1 MTTIRSTLLEIGAI
15 DNSRVELFSS
25 RTRDREVPVWR
36 DRETGVIF
44 IDDFYV
50 GDDEYESGEYRTAFD
65 TSNYEDRADTERRV
79 QQFAPYYT
87 GRSVIDFGCGKGRFL
102 RSIQTQALEVQGV
115 ELQKSFRDALNAD
128 GIQCFAQ
135 VEECSPTEVVTLFH
149 VLEHLPDPISLL
161 GSLRAKVSDSE
172 GYMIVEV
179 PHAGDFLIAEARHQP
194 FIDFTLWSQHL
205 VLHTRDSL
213 ERLLRAAGLSD
224 IHVFGVQRYG
234 LANHLKWLLAGKP
247 GGHKDSL
254 ALLETEDLKSEYA
267 SALARLDAT
276 DTLVAI
282 ARG

>member
-1 MTTIRSTLLEIGAI
+1 MTTIRSTLVEIGAVE
-15 DNSRVELFSS
+15 NSHVELFSP

-36 DRETGVIF
+36 DRESGVIF

-50 GDDEYESGEYRTAFD
+50 GDDEYESGEYRTAFA
-65 TSNYEDRADTERRV
+65 TSSVEDWSDTERRI

-87 GRSVIDFGCGKGRFL
+87 DRSVIDFGCGEGLFL
-102 RSIQTQALEVQGV
+102 RSIRTQALEVQGV

-128 GIQCFAQ
+128 GIQCFAHVQ
-135 VEECSPTEVVTLFH
+135 ECAPAEVVTLFH

-161 GSLRAKVSDSE
+161 GSLRAKVSDSG
-172 GYMIVEV
+172 GYLIVEV
-179 PHAGDFLIAEARHQP
+179 PHAGDFLISQARHQP

-234 LANHLKWLLAGKP
+234 LANHLNWLLAGKP
-247 GGHKDSL
+247 GGHKGSL
-254 ALLETEDLKSEYA
+254 ALVETEALKSEYA